1 MICSDLWIYALDS
14 IKCIISVLLLYMV
27 PAFLYCLYN
36 NLAFINLKEY
46 DPTTYFILLQL
57 RVMVTGVLFQLIF
70 KKYLS
75 GKQWFSLCLLTVGCV
90 VKIFS
95 NADSSSTGSDHKHI
109 MNFVFCSCLAG
120 VYNEKLLKHF
130 GNAGVGTLPQ
140 NIYMC
145 FNSILFNAIALCF
158 IEDVSKAFSR
168 ATLLQIWNVNV
179 VIIILNN
186 AAVGIVTAF
195 FLKSLNSIMK
205 NYASALEL
213 IFTAILSWIIFGIKI
228 GIWTIL
234 SITLVIY
241 ATFLYLENPVV
252 NVPAPDLDKE
262 DH

>member
-1 MICSDLWIYALDS
+1 
-14 IKCIISVLLLYMV
+14 
-27 PAFLYCLYN
+27 
-36 NLAFINLKEY
+36 
-46 DPTTYFILLQL
+46 
-57 RVMVTGVLFQLIF
+57 MVTGVLFQ
-70 KKYLS
+70 
-75 GKQWFSLCLLTVGCV
+75 
-90 VKIFS
+90 
-95 NADSSSTGSDHKHI
+95 
-109 MNFVFCSCLAG
+109 VFCSCLAG

-168 ATLLQIWNVNV
+168 ATLLQLWNVNV

-241 ATFLYLENPVV
+241 ATFLYLENPVI

-262 DH
+262 DHVTKSNNYSNLSKVERNI